1 MRAPLPVEVTSA
13 LGRFWRGALGVLVA
27 ASVAVPLAWG
37 LPHFASQFGSRH
49 ADPALAL
56 LAQTSVQVGLAAWVA
71 AMTFAAFWLRSKASA
86 AEERMLRWDGQDW
99 VLPGARAGDPDQR
112 GQASLMFDLGPWML
126 VRFLPHVGGF
136 GGATWLPLY
145 LAGDLARWTSLRSA
159 LWTWRGRAR

>member
-13 LGRFWRGALGVLVA
+13 LGRFWRGALGILVS

-37 LPHFASQFGSRH
+37 LPHFAAQFGSRH
-49 ADPALAL
+49 PDPVLGL
-56 LAQTSVQVGLAAWVA
+56 LGQPYVQLGLAAWAA
-71 AMTFAAFWLRSKASA
+71 AMTFAVFWMRSRAAA

-99 VLPGARAGDPDQR
+99 VLPGARAGEPEQR

-126 VRFLPHVGGF
+126 VRFLPYAGGI
-136 GGATWLPLY
+136 GGSTWLPLY